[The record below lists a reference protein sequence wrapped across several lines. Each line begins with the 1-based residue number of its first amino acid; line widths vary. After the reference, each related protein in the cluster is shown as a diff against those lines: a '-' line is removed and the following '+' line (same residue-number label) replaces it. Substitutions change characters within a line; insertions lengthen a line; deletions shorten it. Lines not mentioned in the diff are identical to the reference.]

1 MSQLFFVCR
10 QPTFTCLRDEIVEDR
25 HSVFDPAAAEAVDGP
40 FCVVVEQ
47 FQPKQRNAI
56 KIGLWPS
63 TRSPLLRPARP
74 KLLDYPPEWTRGERT
89 LARSSIQL
97 ASFRTCYS

>member
-1 MSQLFFVCR
+1 MSQLFFVRR
-10 QPTFTCLRDEIVEDR
+10 QPTFTCLRDKIVKDR
-25 HSVFDPAAAEAVDGP
+25 RSVFDPVAAEAVDGL

-63 TRSPLLRPARP
+63 NHAYLAAR
-74 KLLDYPPEWTRGERT
+74 Y
-89 LARSSIQL
+89 
-97 ASFRTCYS
+97 

>member
-25 HSVFDPAAAEAVDGP
+25 HSVFDPVAAEAVDGP

-56 KIGLWPS
+56 KIGLRPS
-63 TRSPLLRPARP
+63 NHAYLAAR
-74 KLLDYPPEWTRGERT
+74 Y
-89 LARSSIQL
+89 
-97 ASFRTCYS
+97 

>member
-63 TRSPLLRPARP
+63 NHAYLAAR
-74 KLLDYPPEWTRGERT
+74 Y
-89 LARSSIQL
+89 
-97 ASFRTCYS
+97 